1 MKFLLPLYSCSLVV
15 FTVSASNHIEL
26 PEYHFIELQKVL
38 KQVED
43 HAPIF
48 KEQKESIEIAKANT
62 LFAKSAEG
70 SKININL
77 RGQSIHEDRPDQPY
91 RGRKEFYGSIII
103 RKPLFHWGAL
113 RAQSRISLI
122 QEAIALNNLNHFL
135 DELKVNVR
143 SSYLDLFVLSK
154 QVKIARSS
162 LLNAEEN
169 FTKVKGKSKLGLS
182 SDIIVKNENI
192 ELLKQKI
199 LLEDINR
206 SLESAKKS
214 FIQLT
219 GWNGPLTFEENNNS
233 FESLQ
238 LDHTFGES
246 LPVLLTTHSSRI
258 TRQINHEINVEK
270 NRLTIAKSGLKPK
283 VNLISAFF
291 QDQVPLADD
300 SFTRNNALVG
310 LEVNWA
316 IWDSSKSRAEKLKSF
331 ANKRILEL
339 SLERESRSFRLEIEN
354 MRSQLDSLAKRVEMT
369 RQLVVLSEKKLS
381 ISKTELESDRI
392 TPSQFMEAQMA
403 LNRSKIQ
410 RLQSV
415 CDYIKMRNRYEALIT
430 TSYE

>member
-1 MKFLLPLYSCSLVV
+1 MKPLSLYFCALFAIPV
-15 FTVSASNHIEL
+15 FASNHIES
-26 PEYHFIELQKVL
+26 PEYHFAELQEIL
-38 KQVED
+38 IQVED
-43 HAPIF
+43 YAPIF
-48 KEQKESIEIAKANT
+48 KEQKESIDIAKANT
-62 LFAKSAEG
+62 IFAKSAQG
-70 SKININL
+70 SHVKINL
-77 RGQSIHEDRPDQPY
+77 QGQSIHEDRPDQPY
-91 RGRKEFYGSIII
+91 SGRERFFGSISI

-113 RAQSRISLI
+113 RAQSSISVI
-122 QEAIALNNLNHFL
+122 QEAITLNNLKYFL
-135 DELKVNVR
+135 NDLKVNVR
-143 SSYLDLFVLSK
+143 SSYLELFVLSK
-154 QVKIARSS
+154 QVEIARSS
-162 LLNAEEN
+162 LQNAEEN
-169 FTKVKGKSKLGLS
+169 FIKIKGKNELGLS
-182 SDIIVKNENI
+182 SDIVVKNENI

-219 GWNGPLTFEENNNS
+219 GWSEALNFEENNNS
-233 FESLQ
+233 FATLQ
-238 LDHTFGES
+238 VDHAFGES
-246 LPVLLTTHSSRI
+246 LPVLLASHSSRV
-258 TRQINHEINVEK
+258 TRQINHEIKVEK

-283 VNLISAFF
+283 VNLVGAFY

-300 SFTRNNALVG
+300 SFTRNNAVVG

-316 IWDSSKSRAEKLKSF
+316 IWDSSKSKAEKLKSL
-331 ANKRILEL
+331 ANKRKLEL

-392 TPSQFMEAQMA
+392 TPAQFMDAQMA

-415 CDYIKMRNRYEALIT
+415 CDYIKMRNRYEASLT

>member
-1 MKFLLPLYSCSLVV
+1 MKPLSLHFCALFAIPV
-15 FTVSASNHIEL
+15 FASNHIES
-26 PEYHFIELQKVL
+26 PEYHFAELQEIL
-38 KQVED
+38 IQVED
-43 HAPIF
+43 YAPIF
-48 KEQKESIEIAKANT
+48 KEQKESIDIAKANT
-62 LFAKSAEG
+62 IFAKSAQG
-70 SKININL
+70 SHVKINL
-77 RGQSIHEDRPDQPY
+77 QGQSIHEDRPDQPY
-91 RGRKEFYGSIII
+91 SGRERFFGSISI

-113 RAQSRISLI
+113 RAQSSISVI
-122 QEAIALNNLNHFL
+122 QEAITLNNLKYFL
-135 DELKVNVR
+135 NDLKVNVR
-143 SSYLDLFVLSK
+143 SSYLEMFVLSK
-154 QVKIARSS
+154 QVEIARSS
-162 LLNAEEN
+162 LQNAEEN
-169 FTKVKGKSKLGLS
+169 FIKIKGKNELGLS
-182 SDIIVKNENI
+182 SDIVVKNENI

-219 GWNGPLTFEENNNS
+219 GWSEALNFEENNNS
-233 FESLQ
+233 FATLQ
-238 LDHTFGES
+238 VDHAFGES
-246 LPVLLTTHSSRI
+246 LPVLLASHSSRV
-258 TRQINHEINVEK
+258 TRQINHEIKVEK

-283 VNLISAFF
+283 VNLVGAFY

-300 SFTRNNALVG
+300 SFTRNNAVVG

-316 IWDSSKSRAEKLKSF
+316 IWDSSKSKAEKLKSL
-331 ANKRILEL
+331 ANKRKLEL

-392 TPSQFMEAQMA
+392 TPAQFMDAQMA

-415 CDYIKMRNRYEALIT
+415 CDYIKMRNRYEASLT

>member
-1 MKFLLPLYSCSLVV
+1 MKPLSLYFCALFAIPV
-15 FTVSASNHIEL
+15 FASNHIES
-26 PEYHFIELQKVL
+26 PEYHFAELQEIL
-38 KQVED
+38 IQVED

-48 KEQKESIEIAKANT
+48 KEQKESIDIAKANT
-62 LFAKSAEG
+62 IFAKSAQG
-70 SKININL
+70 SHVKINL
-77 RGQSIHEDRPDQPY
+77 QGQSIHEDRPDQPY
-91 RGRKEFYGSIII
+91 SGRERFFGSISI

-113 RAQSRISLI
+113 RAQSSISVI
-122 QEAIALNNLNHFL
+122 QEAITLNNLKYFL
-135 DELKVNVR
+135 NDLKVNVR
-143 SSYLDLFVLSK
+143 SSYLELFVLSK
-154 QVKIARSS
+154 QVEIARSS
-162 LLNAEEN
+162 LQNAEEN
-169 FTKVKGKSKLGLS
+169 FIKIKGKNELGLS
-182 SDIIVKNENI
+182 SDIVVKNENI

-219 GWNGPLTFEENNNS
+219 GWSEALNFEENNNS
-233 FESLQ
+233 FATLQ
-238 LDHTFGES
+238 VDHAFGES
-246 LPVLLTTHSSRI
+246 LPVLLASHSSRV
-258 TRQINHEINVEK
+258 TRQINHEIKVEK

-283 VNLISAFF
+283 VNLVGAFY

-300 SFTRNNALVG
+300 SFTRNNAVVG

-316 IWDSSKSRAEKLKSF
+316 IWDSSKSKAEKLKSL
-331 ANKRILEL
+331 ANKRKLEL

-392 TPSQFMEAQMA
+392 TPAQFMDAQMA

-415 CDYIKMRNRYEALIT
+415 CDYIKMRNRYEASLT

>member
-1 MKFLLPLYSCSLVV
+1 MKPLSLYFCALFAIPV
-15 FTVSASNHIEL
+15 FASNHIES
-26 PEYHFIELQKVL
+26 PEYHFAELQEIL
-38 KQVED
+38 IQVED
-43 HAPIF
+43 YAPIF
-48 KEQKESIEIAKANT
+48 KEQKESIDIAKANT
-62 LFAKSAEG
+62 IFAKSAQG
-70 SKININL
+70 SHVKINL
-77 RGQSIHEDRPDQPY
+77 QGQSIHEDRPDQPY
-91 RGRKEFYGSIII
+91 RGRERFFGSISI

-113 RAQSRISLI
+113 RAQSSISVI
-122 QEAIALNNLNHFL
+122 QEAITLNNLKYFL
-135 DELKVNVR
+135 NDLKVNVR
-143 SSYLDLFVLSK
+143 SSYLELFVLSK
-154 QVKIARSS
+154 QVEIARSS
-162 LLNAEEN
+162 LQNAEEN
-169 FTKVKGKSKLGLS
+169 FIKIKGKNELGLS
-182 SDIIVKNENI
+182 SDIVVKNENI

-219 GWNGPLTFEENNNS
+219 GWSEALNFEENNNS
-233 FESLQ
+233 FATLQ
-238 LDHTFGES
+238 VDHAFGES
-246 LPVLLTTHSSRI
+246 LPVLLASHSSRV
-258 TRQINHEINVEK
+258 TRQINHEIKVEK

-283 VNLISAFF
+283 VNLVGAFY

-300 SFTRNNALVG
+300 SFTRNNAVVG

-316 IWDSSKSRAEKLKSF
+316 IWDSSKSKAEKLKSL
-331 ANKRILEL
+331 ANKRKLEL

-392 TPSQFMEAQMA
+392 TPAQFMDAQMA

-415 CDYIKMRNRYEALIT
+415 CDYIKMRNRYEASLT

>member
-1 MKFLLPLYSCSLVV
+1 MKPLSLYFCALFAIPV
-15 FTVSASNHIEL
+15 FASNHIES
-26 PEYHFIELQKVL
+26 PEYHFAELQEIL
-38 KQVED
+38 IQVED

-48 KEQKESIEIAKANT
+48 KEQKESIDIAKANT
-62 LFAKSAEG
+62 IFAKSAQG
-70 SKININL
+70 SHVKINL
-77 RGQSIHEDRPDQPY
+77 QGQSIHEDRPDQPY
-91 RGRKEFYGSIII
+91 SGRERFFGSISI

-113 RAQSRISLI
+113 RAQSSISVI
-122 QEAIALNNLNHFL
+122 QEAITLNNLKYFL
-135 DELKVNVR
+135 NDLKVNVR
-143 SSYLDLFVLSK
+143 SSYLELFVLSK

-162 LLNAEEN
+162 LQNAEEN
-169 FTKVKGKSKLGLS
+169 FIKIKGKNELGLS
-182 SDIIVKNENI
+182 SDIVVKNENI

-219 GWNGPLTFEENNNS
+219 GWSEALNFEENNNS
-233 FESLQ
+233 FATLQ
-238 LDHTFGES
+238 VDHAFGES
-246 LPVLLTTHSSRI
+246 LPVLLASHSSRV
-258 TRQINHEINVEK
+258 TRQINHEIKVEK

-283 VNLISAFF
+283 VNLVGAFY

-300 SFTRNNALVG
+300 SFTRNNAVVG

-316 IWDSSKSRAEKLKSF
+316 IWDSSKSKAEKLKSL
-331 ANKRILEL
+331 ANKRKLEL

-381 ISKTELESDRI
+381 ISETELESDRI
-392 TPSQFMEAQMA
+392 TPAQFMDAQMA

-415 CDYIKMRNRYEALIT
+415 CDYMKMRNRYEASLT

>member
-1 MKFLLPLYSCSLVV
+1 MKLVLSLYSYALIALPV
-15 FTVSASNHIEL
+15 FASSHLEL
-26 PEYHFIELQKVL
+26 PEYHFAELL
-38 KQVED
+38 KILVQVED

-48 KEQKESIEIAKANT
+48 KEQKQNLEISKSNT
-62 LFAKSAEG
+62 IFAKSAEG
-70 SKININL
+70 SQININL

-91 RGRKEFYGSIII
+91 RSREQFYGSIVI

-113 RAQSRISLI
+113 KAQSNISLI
-122 QEAIALNNLNHFL
+122 QEAIASNNLNHFL
-135 DELKVNVR
+135 EELKGNVR

-154 QVKIARSS
+154 QVEIARSS
-162 LLNAEEN
+162 LQNAEEN
-169 FTKVKGKSKLGLS
+169 FTKVKGKNKLGLS
-182 SDIIVKNENI
+182 SDIVVKNENI

-199 LLEDINR
+199 SLEDINR

-219 GWNGPLTFEENNNS
+219 GWSGPLTFEENNSS

-238 LDHTFGES
+238 LNHAFGES

-283 VNLISAFF
+283 VNLVSAFF

-316 IWDSSKSRAEKLKSF
+316 VWDSSKSKAEKLKSL
-331 ANKRILEL
+331 ANKRRLEL

-392 TPSQFMEAQMA
+392 TPSQFNDAQIA

-415 CDYIKMRNRYEALIT
+415 CDYIKMRNRYEVAI
-430 TSYE
+430 SAAYE

>member
-1 MKFLLPLYSCSLVV
+1 MKPLSLYFCALFAIPV
-15 FTVSASNHIEL
+15 FASNHIES
-26 PEYHFIELQKVL
+26 PEYHFAELQEIL
-38 KQVED
+38 IQVED
-43 HAPIF
+43 DAPIF
-48 KEQKESIEIAKANT
+48 KEQKESIDIAKANT
-62 LFAKSAEG
+62 IFAKSAQG
-70 SKININL
+70 SHVTINL
-77 RGQSIHEDRPDQPY
+77 QGQSVHEDRPDQPY
-91 RGRKEFYGSIII
+91 SGRERFFGSISI

-113 RAQSRISLI
+113 RAQSSISVI
-122 QEAIALNNLNHFL
+122 QEAITLNNLKYFL
-135 DELKVNVR
+135 NDLKVNVR
-143 SSYLDLFVLSK
+143 SSYLELFVLSK
-154 QVKIARSS
+154 QVEIARSS
-162 LLNAEEN
+162 LQNAEEN
-169 FTKVKGKSKLGLS
+169 FIKIKGKNELGLS
-182 SDIIVKNENI
+182 SDIVVKNENI

-219 GWNGPLTFEENNNS
+219 GWSEALNFEENNNS
-233 FESLQ
+233 FATLQ
-238 LDHTFGES
+238 VDHAFGES
-246 LPVLLTTHSSRI
+246 LPVLLASHSSRV
-258 TRQINHEINVEK
+258 TRQINHEIKVEK

-283 VNLISAFF
+283 VNLVGAFY

-300 SFTRNNALVG
+300 SFTRNNAVVG

-316 IWDSSKSRAEKLKSF
+316 IWDSSKSKAEKLKSL
-331 ANKRILEL
+331 ANKRKLEL

-392 TPSQFMEAQMA
+392 TPAQFMDAQMA

-415 CDYIKMRNRYEALIT
+415 CDYIKMRNRYEASLT

>member
-1 MKFLLPLYSCSLVV
+1 VKPLSLYFCALFAIPV
-15 FTVSASNHIEL
+15 FASNNIES
-26 PEYHFIELQKVL
+26 PEYHFAELQEIL
-38 KQVED
+38 LQVED
-43 HAPIF
+43 YAPIF
-48 KEQKESIEIAKANT
+48 KEQKESIDIAKANT
-62 LFAKSAEG
+62 IFAKSAQG
-70 SKININL
+70 SHVKINL
-77 RGQSIHEDRPDQPY
+77 QGQSIHEDRPDQPY
-91 RGRKEFYGSIII
+91 SGRERFFGSISI

-113 RAQSRISLI
+113 RSQSSISVI
-122 QEAIALNNLNHFL
+122 QEAITLNNLKYFL
-135 DELKVNVR
+135 NDLKANVR
-143 SSYLDLFVLSK
+143 TSYLEMFVLSK
-154 QVKIARSS
+154 QVEIARSS
-162 LLNAEEN
+162 LQNAEEN
-169 FTKVKGKSKLGLS
+169 FIKIKGKNELGLS
-182 SDIIVKNENI
+182 SDIVVKNENI

-219 GWNGPLTFEENNNS
+219 GWSEALNFEENNNS
-233 FESLQ
+233 FTTLQ
-238 LDHTFGES
+238 VDHAFGES
-246 LPVLLTTHSSRI
+246 LPVLLASHSSRV
-258 TRQINHEINVEK
+258 TRQINHEIKVEK

-283 VNLISAFF
+283 VNLVGAFY

-300 SFTRNNALVG
+300 SFTRNNAVVG

-316 IWDSSKSRAEKLKSF
+316 IWDSSKSKAEKLKSL
-331 ANKRILEL
+331 ANKRKLEL

-354 MRSQLDSLAKRVEMT
+354 MRAQLDSLAKRVEMT

-392 TPSQFMEAQMA
+392 TPAQFMDAQMA

-415 CDYIKMRNRYEALIT
+415 CDYIKMRNRYEASLT

>member
-1 MKFLLPLYSCSLVV
+1 MKPLSLYFCALFAIPV
-15 FTVSASNHIEL
+15 FASNHIES
-26 PEYHFIELQKVL
+26 PEYHFAELQEIL
-38 KQVED
+38 IQVED
-43 HAPIF
+43 YAPIF
-48 KEQKESIEIAKANT
+48 KEQKESIDIAKANT
-62 LFAKSAEG
+62 IFAKSAQG
-70 SKININL
+70 SHVKINL
-77 RGQSIHEDRPDQPY
+77 QGQSIHEDRPDQPY
-91 RGRKEFYGSIII
+91 SGRERFFGSISI

-113 RAQSRISLI
+113 RAQSSISVI
-122 QEAIALNNLNHFL
+122 QEAITLNNLKYFL
-135 DELKVNVR
+135 NDLKVNVR
-143 SSYLDLFVLSK
+143 SSYLELFVLSK
-154 QVKIARSS
+154 QVEIARSS
-162 LLNAEEN
+162 LQNAEEN
-169 FTKVKGKSKLGLS
+169 FIKIKGKNELGLS
-182 SDIIVKNENI
+182 SDIVVKNENI

-219 GWNGPLTFEENNNS
+219 GWSEALNFEENNNS
-233 FESLQ
+233 FATLQ
-238 LDHTFGES
+238 VDHAFGES
-246 LPVLLTTHSSRI
+246 LPVLLASHSSRV
-258 TRQINHEINVEK
+258 TRQINHEIKVEK

-283 VNLISAFF
+283 VNLVGAFY

-300 SFTRNNALVG
+300 SFTRNNAVVG

-316 IWDSSKSRAEKLKSF
+316 IWDSSKSKAEKLKSL
-331 ANKRILEL
+331 ANKRKLEL

-392 TPSQFMEAQMA
+392 TPAQFMDAQIA
-403 LNRSKIQ
+403 LNQSKIQ

-415 CDYIKMRNRYEALIT
+415 CDYIKMRNRYEASLT